1 MSVTQEQLWD
11 FGPEPLGP
19 RCTVLGVVVVTGQSL
34 LDCHHPPVCLTRYS
48 LMLQCWKREPD
59 KRPVFADISKDLD
72 KMMVKSRVSTRSQS
86 LVPLPSPQFMEFPIQ
101 RQSAAVQSEMV
112 MSSPGRGQGRLG
124 AGGGA
129 GTNLYP

>member
-1 MSVTQEQLWD
+1 
-11 FGPEPLGP
+11 
-19 RCTVLGVVVVTGQSL
+19 
-34 LDCHHPPVCLTRYS
+34 
-48 LMLQCWKREPD
+48 MLQCWKREPD

-72 KMMVKSRVSTRSQS
+72 MMVKSRVSTRSQS